1 MALQLSLP
9 WDRGRETPEHG
20 LFSFASAGALLESE
34 FLSLSRLAQYRA
46 LMVPAWRESL
56 TSSCFHFTKSRN
68 VDDHKP
74 GL

>member
-1 MALQLSLP
+1 MALQLSLH

-20 LFSFASAGALLESE
+20 LFSFASAGAPLESE
-34 FLSLSRLAQYRA
+34 FLKLSRLAQ
-46 LMVPAWRESL
+46 VWRESL
-56 TSSCFHFTKSRN
+56 TSSCFHFTKSQN